1 MVGEARRTSSSRLTN
16 LFQFPLQRSE
26 TNTLP
31 DAFSFLVEV
40 LQYIRGDRS
49 PAPLILAVPAL
60 MQPRENP
67 HPATSFGGRK
77 LFIQRFYW
85 KGTGTLKCISV
96 LQGNQWKITTN
107 LRQMEKERKMLV
119 ILAD

>member
-1 MVGEARRTSSSRLTN
+1 
-16 LFQFPLQRSE
+16 
-26 TNTLP
+26 
-31 DAFSFLVEV
+31 
-40 LQYIRGDRS
+40 
-49 PAPLILAVPAL
+49 
-60 MQPRENP
+60 MQTRENP

-85 KGTGTLKCISV
+85 KGAGTLKCISV